1 MDEKQLNKRAQ
12 LFNLTITELL
22 LLLIFLLLIFA
33 GILLKKYNDMKAE
46 NDKLFDEKQERSISK
61 IYDCPD
67 MDCEYVIVP
76 EPDWNKKLIDAEK
89 AQTQLTNIEEEL
101 ATTEE
106 ELTATEEELA
116 TTEEELTATEEELA
130 TTEEELT
137 ATEEELATTEEELTA
152 TEEELGESEDELKD
166 FKIKLAKGVGPPP
179 CWIEPG
185 TVKSTDF
192 LFNLIMHSDGIEFR
206 NSFPP
211 NRVEDFKSL
220 PININYSKRYTIEE
234 FRILTSEIN
243 SFGRNQINKHPE
255 GCRFYITMYDNL
267 KDNEKKLLKDYQ
279 LEIKKVFLTRVEI
292 RNYL

>member
-33 GILLKKYNDMKAE
+33 GILLKTFTDLKKE
-46 NDKLFDEKQERSISK
+46 NDKLNYEKHERSISK
-61 IYDCPD
+61 IYDCPN

-76 EPDWNKKLIDAEK
+76 EPDWNKKLSD
-89 AQTQLTNIEEEL
+89 AQTAQEQLANIEEEL
-101 ATTEE
+101 TGTEEELNATEEELAATEE
-106 ELTATEEELA
+106 ELTATEEELIDL
-116 TTEEELTATEEELA
+116 TTE
-130 TTEEELT
+130 
-137 ATEEELATTEEELTA
+137 
-152 TEEELGESEDELKD
+152 
-166 FKIKLAKGVGPPP
+166 LAKGVGPPP

-192 LFNLIMHSDGIEFR
+192 LFDLIMHSDGIQFR

-211 NRVEDFKSL
+211 NRAGDFKSL
-220 PININYSKRYTIEE
+220 PININYSKHYTIEE
-234 FRILTSEIN
+234 FRIITTEIN
-243 SFGRNQINKHPE
+243 SFGRNQIDKHPE

-279 LEIKKVFLTRVEI
+279 LEIQKVFYQRNEI
-292 RNYL
+292 RNY

>member
-33 GILLKKYNDMKAE
+33 GILLKKYNDMKVE
-46 NDKLFDEKQERSISK
+46 NDKLYDEKHERSISK

-76 EPDWNKKLIDAEK
+76 EPDWNKKLSDAETAEEKLAEETDQKQKARKEADEAKEEAEK
-89 AQTQLTNIEEEL
+89 AIADAENAKGEADEAIAEAENAKEEADEAKEEAEKAIADAENAKGEL
-101 ATTEE
+101 
-106 ELTATEEELA
+106 
-116 TTEEELTATEEELA
+116 
-130 TTEEELT
+130 
-137 ATEEELATTEEELTA
+137 
-152 TEEELGESEDELKD
+152 D
-166 FKIKLAKGVGPPP
+166 KIRKEIAIGVGPPP

-192 LFNLIMHSDGIEFR
+192 LFDLIMHSDGIQFR

-211 NRVEDFKSL
+211 NRAGDFKSL
-220 PININYSKRYTIEE
+220 PININYSKHYTIEE

-243 SFGRNQINKHPE
+243 SFGRNQIDKHPE

-279 LEIKKVFLTRVEI
+279 QEIQKVFYQRNEI
-292 RNYL
+292 RNY